1 MLKSFKL
8 KTTTFSCFEALLLFM
23 VTLLT
28 TSRFTPHKDFTA
40 LTADLSVNNCSSQCR
55 SFRSI
60 CNNKEQQVVH
70 LIIGKT
76 VKHRF
81 NSFNC
86 GKRIPRLNYVCHGR
100 PWQQL
105 AAAGASLSALDLVE
119 TLICG
124 QRSHKIQHRRVA
136 ANCGIN
142 RMFLCLFPSSS

>member
-1 MLKSFKL
+1 MIKL
-8 KTTTFSCFEALLLFM
+8 INLLNYKTTTFNCFEALLLFM

-40 LTADLSVNNCSSQCR
+40 LTADLSVNNWSSQCR
-55 SFRSI
+55 SFRSL
-60 CNNKEQQVVH
+60 CNNKEKQVAH

-76 VKHRF
+76 AKQF

-86 GKRIPRLNYVCHGR
+86 GKRIPRLNSVYHGR

-142 RMFLCLFPSSS
+142 RMF